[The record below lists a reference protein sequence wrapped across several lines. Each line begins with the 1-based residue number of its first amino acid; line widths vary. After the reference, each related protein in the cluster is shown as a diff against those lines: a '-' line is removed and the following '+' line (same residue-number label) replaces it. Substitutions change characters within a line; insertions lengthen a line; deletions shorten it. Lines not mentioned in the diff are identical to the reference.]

1 MNTIWILAKRELKN
15 YFSTPIAYVFI
26 VVFLLLTGIATF
38 YIGNFFAR
46 GQADL
51 VPFFSF
57 HPWLYML
64 FIPAISMRLWSE
76 ERKSGTIELLFT
88 LPITTWQAICGK
100 YLAAFIFTAISLSLT
115 FPLWIAVN
123 YLGSPDNGVIVAGY
137 LGSLLMAGS
146 FLAMG
151 AAISALTKNQVV
163 AFVLTL
169 VSCLLLNL
177 LGFPMLLDLLRP
189 VLPNVL
195 IETIRSFSFLTNF
208 DTISRGLLEFRSIV
222 FFVTLIL
229 FSLFAN
235 AVIIETKKA
244 DYYGIF
250 KSKKIFNRKH
260 FISCGS
266 FIFYRESWQQCH
278 I

>member
-244 DYYGIF
+244 D
-250 KSKKIFNRKH
+250 
-260 FISCGS
+260 
-266 FIFYRESWQQCH
+266 
-278 I
+278 

>member
-1 MNTIWILAKRELKN
+1 MNKTWILCKRELIS

-26 VVFLLLTGIATF
+26 VVFLLISSLATF

-51 VPFFSF
+51 VSFFSF

-88 LPITTWQAICGK
+88 LPITTWEAISGK
-100 YLAAFIFTAISLSLT
+100 YLAAFIFTAFTLSLT

-123 YLGSPDNGVIVAGY
+123 YLGHPDNGVIVAGY
-137 LGSLLMAGS
+137 IGSLFMAGS
-146 FLAMG
+146 FLAVG

-163 AFVLTL
+163 AFVLAL
-169 VSCLLLNL
+169 MACLLMNL
-177 LGFPMLLDLLRP
+177 LGFPMLVDQIRGL
-189 VLPNVL
+189 LPNL
-195 IETIRSFSFLTNF
+195 IIDTISSFSFLTNF
-208 DTISRGLLEFRSIV
+208 DAISRGLLDVRSIV
-222 FFVTLIL
+222 YFASLMIFC
-229 FSLFAN
+229 LFAN

-244 DYYGIF
+244 D
-250 KSKKIFNRKH
+250 
-260 FISCGS
+260 
-266 FIFYRESWQQCH
+266 
-278 I
+278 

>member
-1 MNTIWILAKRELKN
+1 MSQTWILCKRELRN

-26 VVFLLLTGIATF
+26 VVFLVLSGIATF

-51 VPFFSF
+51 VSFFSF

-100 YLAAFIFTAISLSLT
+100 FLAAFIFTAIALSLT
-115 FPLWIAVN
+115 FPLWIVVN
-123 YLGSPDNGVIVAGY
+123 YLGHPDNGVILASY
-137 LGSLLMAGS
+137 FGSLLMAGG
-146 FLAMG
+146 FLAIG

-163 AFVLTL
+163 AFVLSL
-169 VSCLLLNL
+169 VTCLLLNL
-177 LGFPMLLDLLRP
+177 IGFPMVLDLMRP
-189 VLPNVL
+189 IFPHALL
-195 IETIRSFSFLTNF
+195 ETIRSFSFLTNF
-208 DTISRGLLEFRSIV
+208 DTISRGLLELRSIIY
-222 FFVTLIL
+222 FATLIM

-244 DYYGIF
+244 D
-250 KSKKIFNRKH
+250 
-260 FISCGS
+260 
-266 FIFYRESWQQCH
+266 
-278 I
+278 

>member
-1 MNTIWILAKRELKN
+1 MNNTWTLCKRELN
-15 YFSTPIAYVFI
+15 SYFSTPIAYVFI
-26 VVFLLLTGIATF
+26 VVFLLMSGLATF

-57 HPWLYML
+57 HPWMYML

-88 LPITTWQAICGK
+88 LPVTTWEAICGK
-100 YLAAFIFTAISLSLT
+100 YLAAFIFTAIALMLT

-123 YLGSPDNGVIVAGY
+123 YLGKPDNGVIIASY
-137 LGSLLMAGS
+137 IGSL
-146 FLAMG
+146 FLAGGFLAVG

-163 AFVLTL
+163 AFILTL
-169 VSCLLLNL
+169 IACLMMNL
-177 LGFPMLLDLLRP
+177 LGFPILVDQLRGWMPSMLLD
-189 VLPNVL
+189 V
-195 IETIRSFSFLTNF
+195 ISSFSFLTNF
-208 DTISRGLLEFRSIV
+208 DTISRGLLDVRSIIY
-222 FFVTLIL
+222 FATLII

-244 DYYGIF
+244 D
-250 KSKKIFNRKH
+250 
-260 FISCGS
+260 
-266 FIFYRESWQQCH
+266 
-278 I
+278 